1 MTEAAADLGNAPSD
15 LLASATLGV
24 PEVAPL
30 TSLEV
35 APPGWG
41 ESIYNRLEQA
51 AIWLDETLIE
61 PLLVPIG
68 LWGTLGLYVLTLLI
82 VAMYGLHRYKLVYLY
97 KKYRHN
103 APEAAALPDV
113 LPRVTIQLPMF
124 NEDLVAERVIDAACA
139 IDWPRDRLDIQ
150 VLDDST
156 DHSADI
162 AKAAVERW
170 REKGV
175 DISYHHRTV
184 RTGYKAG
191 ALAEGAKSAKGIYIA
206 IFDADFVPPADLLYN
221 VVPHFKDD
229 KVGMVQVRW
238 DHLNRDAS
246 LLTKSQAIFL
256 DGHFVIEH
264 TARNRS
270 GRFMHFNGTAGVW
283 RRETIT
289 DAGGWQHDTLTEDL
303 DLSYRAQL
311 KGWQFVYLP
320 QHAAPAELPPEM
332 IAFKQQAHRWT
343 KGSFQTALKLLPRI
357 LKSKALPWQVKSEAF
372 FHLTNTA
379 VYPLVVIMTLLMYPA
394 FILSEAPLKHHP
406 VGTFLFGFTL
416 FVVASC
422 STATFFA
429 FAQAELFGKKTGWR
443 TLLYM
448 PFIMALGVGLS
459 LNNTRAVW
467 EAIWTRR
474 QYKKGGPVVNE
485 FVRTP
490 KYATNA
496 KVRKQF
502 NSDNVTRED
511 GDRLTA
517 APAVPKGTFWSFKS
531 LGLPIV
537 ECGFGVYLS
546 TFIFISVVYGY
557 AIFTLPFLIMFA
569 AGYFYVGI
577 SSLLVLWRMHQ
588 ERLAAA
594 AMAQEATVQA

>member
-1 MTEAAADLGNAPSD
+1 MHALVRPAEAISVLLPPADVTEALTLTVRP
-15 LLASATLGV
+15 ASGWL
-24 PEVAPL
+24 VAMHNVL
-30 TSLEV
+30 TDPAV
-35 APPGWG
+35 
-41 ESIYNRLEQA
+41 
-51 AIWLDETLIE
+51 
-61 PLLVPIG
+61 
-68 LWGTLGLYVLTLLI
+68 LWVVLGLYLLTLAVLA
-82 VAMYGLHRYKLVYLY
+82 VYGLHRYKLVHLY
-97 KKYRHN
+97 RKHRHN
-103 APEAAALPDV
+103 VHVAVDLPDV
-113 LPRVTIQLPMF
+113 LPRVTVQLPMY
-124 NEDLVAERVIDAACA
+124 NEDLVAERVIDAACKM
-139 IDWPRDRLDIQ
+139 DWPRDRLEIQ

-156 DHSADI
+156 DGSADI

-170 REKGV
+170 ASRGV

-191 ALAEGAKSAKGIYIA
+191 ALAEGLSTAKGQYVA
-206 IFDADFVPPADLLYN
+206 IFDADFVPPAGLLYD
-221 VVPHFKDD
+221 VVPHFGDD
-229 KVGMVQVRW
+229 RVGMVQVRW

-283 RRETIT
+283 RRETIG

-343 KGSFQTALKLLPRI
+343 KGSFQTAIKLLPRI
-357 LKSKALPWQVKSEAF
+357 LKSRALPFSVKSEAF
-372 FHLTNTA
+372 FHLTNVA
-379 VYPLVVIMTLLMYPA
+379 VYPLVVVMTLLMYPA
-394 FILSEAPLKHHP
+394 FILSEAPLKDHP

-429 FAQAELFGKKTGWR
+429 FAQAELFGRRTGWR

-459 LNNTRAVW
+459 LSNTRAVW

-490 KYATNA
+490 KYATNSRV
-496 KVRKQF
+496 KGRY
-502 NSDNVTRED
+502 NSDNVRRDASTVRASS
-511 GDRLTA
+511 G
-517 APAVPKGTFWSFKS
+517 FWTLKT

-537 ECGFGVYLS
+537 EVAFGIYISCFV
-546 TFIFISVVYGY
+546 FITVVYGY
-557 AIFTLPFLIMFA
+557 AIFSLPFLVMFA
-569 AGYFYVGI
+569 VGYFYVGI
-577 SSLLVLWRMHQ
+577 SSLLVLWRMHR
-588 ERLAAA
+588 EHVAAA
-594 AMAQEATVQA
+594 AVLAT